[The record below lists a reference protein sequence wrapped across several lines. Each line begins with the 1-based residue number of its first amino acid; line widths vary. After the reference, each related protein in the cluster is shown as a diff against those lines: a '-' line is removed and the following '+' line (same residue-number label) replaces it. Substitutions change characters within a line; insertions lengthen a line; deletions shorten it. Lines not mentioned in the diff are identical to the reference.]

1 MKDNW
6 VLIVVGSVVVG
17 FVSGCVTDLAGGKP
31 RVPLSDKNGSERI
44 FSANEIE
51 TAAAITNALG
61 NFRYRDLMLYEA
73 AKSDWAYIVRGWH
86 PTNGFVLAPIL
97 NASGSITNVPIDRAG
112 KKRVPYVGYFHILV
126 APVATNQTVVTVR
139 TVLSEVIDGKEISVH
154 GGWANHYRKVPPIRQ
169 EEQDVLLAIAEE
181 LSGAKGEK

>member
-73 AKSDWAYIVRGWH
+73 AKSDWAITIERFRQSAKKNKTSFWRLRKSYPAQKVR
-86 PTNGFVLAPIL
+86 N
-97 NASGSITNVPIDRAG
+97 R
-112 KKRVPYVGYFHILV
+112 
-126 APVATNQTVVTVR
+126 
-139 TVLSEVIDGKEISVH
+139 SEGT
-154 GGWANHYRKVPPIRQ
+154 
-169 EEQDVLLAIAEE
+169 
-181 LSGAKGEK
+181 